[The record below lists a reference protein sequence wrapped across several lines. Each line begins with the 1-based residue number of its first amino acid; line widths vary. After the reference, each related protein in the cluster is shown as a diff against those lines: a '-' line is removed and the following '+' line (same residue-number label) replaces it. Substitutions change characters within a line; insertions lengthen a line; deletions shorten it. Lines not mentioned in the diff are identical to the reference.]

1 MLEDFNQFI
10 EKHQLF
16 TKNDRILLAVSGGID
31 SVVMAKLFSLS
42 NYEFGI
48 AHVNF
53 GLRGEESQ
61 ADELFVKKFAK
72 GLKVP
77 FYAIQFET
85 KAFAEAEKI
94 SIQQAARMLRYQWF
108 EEIAAKENY
117 QKIATAHH
125 RSDQAETVLF
135 NLTRGT
141 GIAGYHG
148 IPVENGKIVRPM
160 AFASQEQI
168 FDTVVSYKLAWREDS
183 SNQSSKYSRNFIRQE
198 VMPKL
203 MELNPSLDQTI
214 AENAQKVIDIEQWI
228 EDEYVNWQKNH
239 LFADAEDLIL
249 VKEINTEQSK
259 ERVLLGKFLQS
270 KNFNF
275 SQTTLIFKA
284 AKEQAIGKVFE
295 SPTHILN
302 IDRDQ
307 WLVKIK
313 DQQSFRPILIQ
324 EDEEEITLNN
334 HLLKLYFEE
343 KTEDFEIPSSPQ
355 IACLDAEK
363 LEFPLEIRKYQEGD
377 WFCPLG
383 MNQKKL
389 ISDFLTDKK
398 VPLLKKQNTYLLLSQ
413 GSVVWVIG
421 HRIDNRFKVTEKTEE
436 VYVLEVESG
445 KWKVENKIK
454 S

>member
-16 TKNDRILLAVSGGID
+16 TKKDRILLAVSGGID
-31 SVVMAKLFSLS
+31 SMVMAKLFSLS
-42 NYEFGI
+42 DYAFGI

-53 GLRGEESQ
+53 GLRGEESH
-61 ADELFVKKFAK
+61 ADEVFVKKFAK
-72 GLKVP
+72 TLKVP
-77 FYAIQFET
+77 FYSIQFET
-85 KAFAEAEKI
+85 KAFAETEKI

-108 EEIAAKENY
+108 EEIALKENY

-125 RSDQAETVLF
+125 RLDQAETVLLNF
-135 NLTRGT
+135 TRGT

-148 IPVENGKIVRPM
+148 IPVENGKIVRPI
-160 AFASQEQI
+160 AFASQEQL

-203 MELNPSLDQTI
+203 MELNPSIDQTI

-228 EDEYVNWQKNH
+228 EDEYVAWKEKH
-239 LFADAEDLIL
+239 LFYDSEEIIL
-249 VKEINTEQSK
+249 VKDILTEKPK

-275 SQTTLIFKA
+275 SQTSLIFKA
-284 AKEQAIGKVFE
+284 NTEQAIGKVFE
-295 SPTHILN
+295 SPTHLLN
-302 IDRDQ
+302 IDRKQ
-307 WLVKIK
+307 WLVKTK
-313 DQQSFRPILIQ
+313 DQQSFRPLFIQ
-324 EDEEEITLNN
+324 EDEEEINLNN
-334 HLLKLYFEE
+334 QVVKLYFEE
-343 KTEDFEIPSSPQ
+343 KTEDYNIPNSQ
-355 IACLDAEK
+355 NIACLDAEK
-363 LEFPLEIRKYQEGD
+363 LVFPLEIRKYQEGD

-398 VPLLKKQNTYLLLSQ
+398 VPLLKKQNTYLLLSN
-413 GSVVWVIG
+413 GSVAWVIG
-421 HRIDNRFKVTEKTEE
+421 YRIDNRFKVTEKTEE
-436 VYVLEVESG
+436 VYIIEV
-445 KWKVENKIK
+445 I
-454 S
+454 